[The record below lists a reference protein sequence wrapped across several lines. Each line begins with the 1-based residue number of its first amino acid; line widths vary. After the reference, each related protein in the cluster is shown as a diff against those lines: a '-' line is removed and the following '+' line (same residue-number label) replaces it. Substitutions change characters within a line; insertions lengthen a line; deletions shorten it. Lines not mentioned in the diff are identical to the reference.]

1 MEKLCQQVTL
11 YQLHLRLNKVKYILL
26 TLLLCV
32 NVSGIAQQI
41 PDTLYIPSIQKT
53 GMNVEVYI
61 DEAHNNFHTKDN
73 RFKPFANVLG
83 QAGYNVKGF
92 TEKFSKESLEV
103 VKVLVIS
110 NALVE
115 GARGPFVVPTPSAF
129 SKEEVKAVKTWVKKG
144 GSLFLIADHMPF
156 AGASEKLAKAFGFTF
171 YDSFL
176 FDENRRG
183 IFDFS
188 NENSLLGK
196 HKIINGA
203 EKYEKIKSIKTFT
216 GQAFEIPDKAISI
229 LKTNEKMRVHLPDT
243 MWRFSEKTKSFS
255 AKGLSQGAIMKY
267 GKGKVAFFGE
277 AAMFTAQLAGRN
289 QFKVGMNAE
298 GAGENYKLLLNIMTW
313 LSLKD

>member
-1 MEKLCQQVTL
+1 MS
-11 YQLHLRLNKVKYILL
+11 
-26 TLLLCV
+26 
-32 NVSGIAQQI
+32 VSGIAQQM
-41 PDTLYIPSIQKT
+41 PDTLYIPSIQKKA
-53 GMNVEVYI
+53 MNIEVYI

-73 RFKPFANVLG
+73 RFKPFANVLD
-83 QAGYNVKGF
+83 QAGYEVKSF
-92 TEKFSKESLEV
+92 TEKFSKESLNKI
-103 VKVLVIS
+103 KVLVVS

-115 GARGPFVVPTPSAF
+115 GAIGPFVAPTLSAF

-183 IFDFS
+183 ILNFS

-196 HKIINGA
+196 HKIISGS

-229 LKTNEKMRVHLPDT
+229 LKTNEKMQVHLPDT
-243 MWRFSEKTKSFS
+243 MWRFSEKTKNFS

-289 QFKVGMNAE
+289 RFKVGMNAE
-298 GAGENYKLLLNIMTW
+298 GAEENYKLLLNIMTW
-313 LSLKD
+313 LSHKD